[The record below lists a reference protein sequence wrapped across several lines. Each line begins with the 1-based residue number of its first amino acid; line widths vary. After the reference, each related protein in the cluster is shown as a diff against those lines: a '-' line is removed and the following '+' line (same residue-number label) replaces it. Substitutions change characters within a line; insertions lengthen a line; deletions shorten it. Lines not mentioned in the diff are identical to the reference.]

1 MYLQEGKMALESSDS
16 CASLRLSKIERE
28 HSWLSSESFSLS
40 CKLLWEELGVGSV
53 AAASSFWIARE
64 RVAFGAIV

>member
-1 MYLQEGKMALESSDS
+1 MALESSDS

-28 HSWLSSESFSLS
+28 HSWLSSESFLLL